1 MTPATQLD
9 GLETKL
15 RQLAAKVD
23 RQQAQYEAV
32 VSEKEQLQRELD
44 QQRTVAATA
53 PTTPSPSSKSTV
65 AATPADTAAHR
76 ETIAYCLSEIDRC
89 LEWLHRN

>member
-23 RQQAQYEAV
+23 RQQAQYDAV

-44 QQRTVAATA
+44 RQLALATTAAS
-53 PTTPSPSSKSTV
+53 TPSPSAKATV